1 MKQKPPRK
9 KLHWSLKVFFGLAAL
24 AITERLCYQATAGF
38 QVSRIQTPNTVTAF
52 EETIVNPSMTIEVR
66 KLLQQPF
73 HFLGSGSQSY
83 AFVSDDGQYVLK
95 VFKQHHFYIP
105 SFLADLPLPSFVSSP
120 AQKLVRLQTVKRE
133 QFMRSCVIASESWK
147 EETATLYT
155 HLAPSDDLDFSLTL
169 IDKLNISHAVQANTL
184 QFAVQKKAELVS
196 PTLKKLLHDGKKE
209 AAEECIRSL
218 IALIKVRSQK
228 GVGDRDPVVRRN
240 FGFLGHQAIE
250 IDIGSYYENPYL
262 RKDPLYSRAVFF
274 EIKNLHGWLM
284 HHFPE
289 LAPLAEKELE
299 PFLGNAKL

>member
-1 MKQKPPRK
+1 MSMKQKQPRK

-24 AITERLCYQATAGF
+24 AIVERVCYQATAGF
-38 QVSRIQTPNTVTAF
+38 QVSRIQTPNTITAF
-52 EETIVNPSMTIEVR
+52 EDTIVNPSMTAEVR
-66 KLLQQPF
+66 ELLQQPF

-83 AFVSDDGQYVLK
+83 AFVSADGQYVLK

-105 SFLADLPLPSFVSSP
+105 SYLSDLPLPSFISSP
-120 AQKLVRLQTVKRE
+120 AQKLVRFQTIKRE
-133 QFMRSCVIASESWK
+133 QFMRSCVIASDSWK

-155 HLAPSDDLDFSLTL
+155 HMAQSNDLDFSLTL
-169 IDKLNISHAVQANTL
+169 IDKLNISHAIKANTL

-196 PTLKKLLHDGKKE
+196 PTLKKLLNNGDTE
-209 AAEECIRSL
+209 AAKECIRSL

-240 FGFLGHQAIE
+240 FGFLGQQAIE

-262 RKDPLYSRAVFF
+262 RDDPLYSRAVFF

-284 HHFPE
+284 NHFPSSPPSPKKS
-289 LAPLAEKELE
+289 LSHS
-299 PFLGNAKL
+299 